1 MSASPSKLKESGLTE
16 TTSVRPPKSNN
27 QSPSKTSPTLSEI
40 LRDHARLFGKKP
52 LVSPDRST
60 MSESDLGSTVV
71 RRSNS
76 ISQEDDGGTEST
88 GTDQAESSV
97 SLSIDS
103 SNLSPTVSQMIKEKN
118 VSYRSTSISKR
129 AFIQGNQTE
138 SILNDPEENQAVAE
152 SNGSVS
158 PTVSE
163 MMLNPWKEQSANKSI
178 SDGRIYNSKEGTK
191 NRLSPNEARNVTVK
205 LNQDSRYYHVVSTW
219 GLTPVRSK
227 FKKLHI
233 YDTPQKKREYVSKEL
248 EEKIMKNRH
257 EISPIIQQ
265 HLNGK
270 LSSARKTKTARNIFG
285 LSSKIRAFRKGKVK
299 IPSFSQKGFCILHCF
314 AFT

>member
-27 QSPSKTSPTLSEI
+27 PSPSKTSPTLSEI

-60 MSESDLGSTVV
+60 MSESDLGSIFVG
-71 RRSNS
+71 RSNF
-76 ISQEDDGGTEST
+76 ISQEENGGTESAC
-88 GTDQAESSV
+88 TDQAESSV

-129 AFIQGNQTE
+129 AFIQSNQTE
-138 SILNDPEENQAVAE
+138 SILTDPEENRDVVE
-152 SNGSVS
+152 SNGPVS

-163 MMLNPWKEQSANKSI
+163 MMLNPRKEQSANTSI
-178 SDGRIYNSKEGTK
+178 GDGRIYNSKEGTK

-205 LNQDSRYYHVVSTW
+205 LNQDSRYCHVVSTW

-233 YDTPQKKREYVSKEL
+233 YDTPQKKREYVSKDL
-248 EEKIMKNRH
+248 AEKIVKNRH

-270 LSSARKTKTARNIFG
+270 LSTARTKTAINIFG
-285 LSSKIRAFRKGKVK
+285 SSSKIRAFRKGKVK
-299 IPSFSQKGFCILHCF
+299 IPSFGQKGFCILNSF